1 MFQHTDEFVDHLG
14 DRRVELLKDLRDCAA
29 VLLQQSQEDVFG
41 VDLGMFVLLQQF
53 VGAHGGFLCFF
64 GKSVKSHHGNLFLL
78 DE

>member
-1 MFQHTDEFVDHLG
+1 
-14 DRRVELLKDLRDCAA
+14 
-29 VLLQQSQEDVFG
+29 VFG